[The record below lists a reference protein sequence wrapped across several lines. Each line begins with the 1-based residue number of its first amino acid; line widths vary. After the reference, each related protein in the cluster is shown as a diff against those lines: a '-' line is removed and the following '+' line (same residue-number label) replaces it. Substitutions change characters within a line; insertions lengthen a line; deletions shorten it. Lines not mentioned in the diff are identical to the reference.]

1 MSCTVRSMATS
12 PSLAHDDRGS
22 GPALVLVHGHPFSR
36 RMWAPQL
43 DSLSDAFRV
52 IAPDLPGYGES
63 PPRGS
68 IVTMRELA
76 DAVVELLDALDV
88 EHATVAG
95 LSMGGL
101 VAMELGLGSPDR
113 VDGLVL
119 AATTAAPITK
129 EEAEM
134 RRRTADQIEANGILD
149 HTLEMAGRLFGPA
162 ARRDPELVG
171 PVLTMMLRTSPS
183 GAAAAL
189 RGRTE
194 RPAYDRL
201 LGDLRVPALVI
212 AGDHDAYSTEAI
224 TNQLVASLPAPEVLR
239 LAGIGHLPNLEAQEA
254 FDAAVR
260 AFAARVGT

>member
-1 MSCTVRSMATS
+1 MVAAST
-12 PSLAHDDRGS
+12 SLAYDDRGS
-22 GPALVLVHGHPFSR
+22 GPALVFVHGHPFSR

-43 DSLSDAFRV
+43 ASLSDAFRV

-76 DAVVELLDALDV
+76 DAVLELLDELAL
-88 EHATVAG
+88 ERATVTG

-101 VAMELGLGSPDR
+101 VAMELGLGNPDR

-129 EEAEM
+129 EEAET
-134 RRRTADQIEANGILD
+134 RRRTAESIEANGILD
-149 HTLEMAGRLFGPA
+149 HALEMAGRLFGPD

-171 PVLTMMLRTSPS
+171 PVLTMMLATSPA

-201 LGDLRVPALVI
+201 LGDLCVPVLVI
-212 AGDHDAYSTEAI
+212 AGDHDTYSTEAI
-224 TNQLVASLPAPEVLR
+224 TSQLVSSLPEPEVLI
-239 LAGIGHLPNLEAQEA
+239 LAGVGHLPNLEAPEA
-254 FDAAVR
+254 FDGAVR
-260 AFAARVGT
+260 AFAARVAT

>member
-1 MSCTVRSMATS
+1 MPTS
-12 PSLAHDDRGS
+12 TSLAHDDRGS
-22 GPALVLVHGHPFSR
+22 GPALVFVHGHPFSR

-43 DSLSDAFRV
+43 DSLSDTFRV

-76 DAVVELLDALDV
+76 DAVLELLDALEV
-88 EHATVAG
+88 ERVTVIG

-101 VAMELGLGSPDR
+101 VAMELGLGNPDR
-113 VDGLVL
+113 VDALVL
-119 AATTAAPITK
+119 AATTAAPVTK
-129 EEAEM
+129 EEAET
-134 RRRTADQIEANGILD
+134 RRRTADAIEANGILD
-149 HTLEMAGRLFGPA
+149 HALEMAGRLFGPD

-171 PVLTMMLRTSPS
+171 PVLTMMLGTSPE

-194 RPAYDRL
+194 RPPYDRL
-201 LGDLRVPALVI
+201 LGDLRVPVLVI
-212 AGDHDAYSTEAI
+212 AGGHDEYSTEAI
-224 TNQLVASLPAPEVLR
+224 THQLVASLPQPEVVR

-260 AFAARVGT
+260 AFAARVGG